1 MKINNMILLDKI
13 FLNCF
18 LCFFIFSLISC
29 NNIDYNFNKLI
40 SIEEKN
46 NENIF
51 YSINLHGIENINNVY
66 YKRLYKKGK
75 NINKY
80 LIEKMYSEK
89 MTNWYNYPF
98 YIKMSEGDIAVNL
111 LLDINEIEFNKI
123 IPMEILNEYNKNGAR
138 ILWNYLHENKE
149 NIIELIIENI

>member
-29 NNIDYNFNKLI
+29 NNIDCNFNILI

-51 YSINLHGIENINNVY
+51 YSIKPHGIE
-66 YKRLYKKGK
+66 

-98 YIKMSEGDIAVNL
+98 YFKMSEGDIAVNL

-123 IPMEILNEYNKNGAR
+123 IPMEILDEYNKNGAR
-138 ILWNYLHENKE
+138 IWCNYLHENKE